1 MEQPPSLEMVAQWMI
16 QRAPH
21 LRAWPQGRVVEW
33 LDWWCR
39 CRCMGVIRDR
49 GRIMAVGIAY
59 PCTFDQIGRHWNVP
73 NRRGEYLM
81 VEALVADPPRA
92 ALGLF
97 IALNRLFPD
106 WRQRKIIG
114 FRHGGHR
121 PFKARLLQRWSR
133 ILSKPL
139 MVPSHES

>member
-59 PCTFDQIGRHWNVP
+59 PCTFDQIGRNWNVP
-73 NRRGEYLM
+73 NRRGEFLM

-92 ALGLF
+92 TLGLLL
-97 IALNRLFPD
+97 ILDRLFPT
-106 WRQRKIIG
+106 WRRLKLVG
-114 FRHGGHR
+114 LRHNHHR
-121 PFKARLLQRWSR
+121 TFDARFLKRWVR
-133 ILSKPL
+133 TLSKPVTP
-139 MVPSHES
+139 MTYES